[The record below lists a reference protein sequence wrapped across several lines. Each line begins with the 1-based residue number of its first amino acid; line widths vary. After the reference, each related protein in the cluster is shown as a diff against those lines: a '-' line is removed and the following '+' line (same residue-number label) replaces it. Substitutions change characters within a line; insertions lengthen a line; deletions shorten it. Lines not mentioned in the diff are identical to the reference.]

1 MIYELYET
9 IPKVRDSE
17 ANYTKEK
24 GTQLVPIF
32 RECYTVS
39 YTSCSSLS
47 LPVPIFREFFGNP
60 SGELHGVI
68 IFST

>member
-24 GTQLVPIF
+24 GTQLVTIF
-32 RECYTVS
+32 RECYTVP
-39 YTSCSSLS
+39 YT
-47 LPVPIFREFFGNP
+47 
-60 SGELHGVI
+60 ELHGVI
-68 IFST
+68 IFLKWAVLHF